1 MVCEE
6 FMENEIFDQITIF
19 SSSKDVFSSNFTK
32 VARTQPALK
41 AVKKMAAGK
50 KVLAKKVRLQNMP
63 NLIEI

>member
-1 MVCEE
+1 ML
-6 FMENEIFDQITIF
+6 F
-19 SSSKDVFSSNFTK
+19 SAAKHIFSSNFVK